1 MTACAHVDD
10 SVQITQLPESVP
22 GCEECLASGSPWC
35 HLRMCMTC
43 GHVGCC
49 DSSPNKHAT
58 AHSNATGHPIVRS
71 VQPGENWAWCYVD
84 EVTMVLTQVRGE
96 PSIPPSPLCP

>member
-1 MTACAHVDD
+1 MTACAHVV
-10 SVQITQLPESVP
+10 SVQIAELPESVA
-22 GCEECLASGSPWC
+22 GCEECLESGSPWC

-58 AHSNATGHPIVRS
+58 AHAISTDHPIMRS

-84 EVTMVLTQVRGE
+84 QVAMVLPQVTGE
-96 PSIPPSPLCP
+96 PTIPPSPLCP